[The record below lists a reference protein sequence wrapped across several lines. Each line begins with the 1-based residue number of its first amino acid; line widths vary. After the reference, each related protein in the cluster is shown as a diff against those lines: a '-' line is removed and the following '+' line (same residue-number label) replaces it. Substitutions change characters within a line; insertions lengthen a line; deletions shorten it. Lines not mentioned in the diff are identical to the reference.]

1 MIKFIYTFCIL
12 RNQFTFQLFIILAS
26 NVPLGVQIPRPLGQ
40 KEQARPCRVACWGY
54 LALKQ
59 LFYLWGSVCI
69 RKNVLYLNSYYTG
82 KEMEINGN
90 FLVFVWIRRKSVWMF
105 TKRNPYM

>member
-40 KEQARPCRVACWGY
+40 KEQARSCPVACCCIFDFIREAHPMEQNALRE
-54 LALKQ
+54 LAP
-59 LFYLWGSVCI
+59 
-69 RKNVLYLNSYYTG
+69 
-82 KEMEINGN
+82 
-90 FLVFVWIRRKSVWMF
+90 RRLGVIE
-105 TKRNPYM
+105 KRRA